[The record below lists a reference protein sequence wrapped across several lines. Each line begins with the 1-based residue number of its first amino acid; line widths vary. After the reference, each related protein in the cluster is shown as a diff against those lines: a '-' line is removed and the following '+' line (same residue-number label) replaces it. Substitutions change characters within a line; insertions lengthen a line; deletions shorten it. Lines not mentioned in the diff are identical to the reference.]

1 MNNNINNKKISS
13 QLGLVIIAICG
24 VILLISMVSTL
35 KKYTNYD
42 DQCLYSNN
50 C

>member
-1 MNNNINNKKISS
+1 MNNLSNKKISS
-13 QLGLVIIAICG
+13 SFGLVVIAICG
-24 VILLISMVSTL
+24 VIVLISMVSTL